1 VESRTA
7 QRGAETL
14 GRRDPD
20 LADKLACLSDDD
32 LAAWAESTL
41 AALARLTAA
50 LPAEAEQ
57 GT

>member
-1 VESRTA
+1 MESRIA

-20 LADKLACLSDDD
+20 LADTLACLSDDD
-32 LAAWAESTL
+32 LAAWAELTL
-41 AALARLTAA
+41 AALARLTDA
-50 LPAEAEQ
+50 LPAAAEQ